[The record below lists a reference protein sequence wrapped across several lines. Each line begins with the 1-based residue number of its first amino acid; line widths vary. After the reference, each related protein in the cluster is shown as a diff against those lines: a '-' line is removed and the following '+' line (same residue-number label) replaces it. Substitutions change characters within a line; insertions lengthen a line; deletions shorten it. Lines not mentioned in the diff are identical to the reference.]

1 MAYLSINPNAFIARI
16 AREYDVLPRKLQ
28 RRCARGCFKS
38 SRSAAGKALTDEM
51 EEAICEYIHQL
62 DSFDMSA
69 RPIVIRKAANY
80 LLAEAEINRVVE
92 DHWTK
97 RFLTRHL
104 EFVKR
109 KQKSLAAARKNAH
122 NLKNILHYFRKFQ
135 EIREQLRIEYI
146 QKVLP
151 RWN

>member
-1 MAYLSINPNAFIARI
+1 MNQGYCAQEARIDEAMAYLSINPNAFIARI
-16 AREYDVLPRKLQ
+16 AREYNVLPRKLQ
-28 RRCARGCFKS
+28 RRCAGGCFKS
-38 SRSAAGKALTDEM
+38 SRSAAGKADEK

-69 RPIVIRKAANY
+69 RPIMIRKAVYY
-80 LLAEAEINRVVE
+80 LLAEAEIDRVVE
-92 DHWTK
+92 DHWTQ

-122 NLKNILHYFRKFQ
+122 NLKDILHYFRKFQ
-135 EIREQLRIEYI
+135 EICE
-146 QKVLP
+146 
-151 RWN
+151 